1 MEKKVQVGF
10 VGLGIMGGAIS
21 NNLLK
26 AGHEVIGYDVSPEAL
41 AQFVANGGQVAK
53 SPLEVANTT
62 PYLFTSL
69 PTEKVVRDVFTGA
82 NGICQSQLPNVVM
95 ELSTMPLTLKMEM
108 YQAMQGVNK
117 YFMDCPVSG
126 TGAQA
131 ITGDLIVFAS
141 GNKEA
146 FEKVKEIFPGM
157 SKSNYYLGEC
167 GNGSKMKYL
176 ANLLVGIHNAAA
188 GEVFALASKAGM
200 NLGDVYEVLKD
211 SAGGSKMFA
220 IRGPLMVNNEY
231 DKVTATVNT
240 FMKDLSIISK
250 FAADLNCPTPLFDTT
265 HQLYYSSLNQGFGE
279 DDTAVVCKVL
289 EQMAGVKR

>member
-26 AGHEVIGYDVSPEAL
+26 AGHEVIGYDVSPDAL

-69 PTEKVVRDVFTGA
+69 PTEKVVREVFTGA

-95 ELSTMPLTLKMEM
+95 ELSTMPLTLKIEM

-141 GNKEA
+141 GNKDA

-200 NLGDVYEVLKD
+200 NLDDVYEVLKD

>member
-1 MEKKVQVGF
+1 MAQLAQVGF
-10 VGLGIMGGAIS
+10 IGLGIMGGAIS

-26 AGHEVIGYDVSPEAL
+26 AGHQVIGYDVSPTAIE
-41 AQFVANGGQVAK
+41 QFVANGGQIAK

-62 PYLFTSL
+62 PFLFTSL
-69 PTEKVVRDVFTGA
+69 PTEKVIRDVFTGQD
-82 NGICQSQLPNVVM
+82 GICHSELPNVVM
-95 ELSTMPLTLKMEM
+95 ELSTMPLTLKMDM
-108 YQAMQGVNK
+108 YRAMQEVNK
-117 YFMDCPVSG
+117 FFMDCPVSG

-141 GNKEA
+141 GHQAA
-146 FEKVKEIFPGM
+146 FESVKAIFPSM

-188 GEVFALASKAGM
+188 GEVFALAGKAGM
-200 NLGDVYEVLKD
+200 NLDDVYEVLKD
-211 SAGGSKMFA
+211 SAGASKMFA
-220 IRGPLMVNNEY
+220 IRGPMMVQDQY
-231 DKVTATVNT
+231 DQVTATVNT

-279 DDTAVVCKVL
+279 ADTAVVCKVL

>member
-69 PTEKVVRDVFTGA
+69 PTEKVVREVFTGA

-200 NLGDVYEVLKD
+200 NLDDVYEVLKD

>member
-1 MEKKVQVGF
+1 
-10 VGLGIMGGAIS
+10 
-21 NNLLK
+21 
-26 AGHEVIGYDVSPEAL
+26 
-41 AQFVANGGQVAK
+41 
-53 SPLEVANTT
+53 
-62 PYLFTSL
+62 
-69 PTEKVVRDVFTGA
+69 
-82 NGICQSQLPNVVM
+82 M
-95 ELSTMPLTLKMEM
+95 ELSTMPLTLKMDM
-108 YQAMQGVNK
+108 HQAMQGANK

-141 GNKEA
+141 GNKDA
-146 FEKVKEIFPGM
+146 FEKVKEIFPSM

-188 GEVFALASKAGM
+188 GEVFSLASKAGM
-200 NLGDVYEVLKD
+200 NLDDVYEVLKD

-279 DDTAVVCKVL
+279 EDTAVVCKVL

>member
-26 AGHEVIGYDVSPEAL
+26 AGHEVIGYDVSPDAL

-69 PTEKVVRDVFTGA
+69 PTEKVVREVFTGA
-82 NGICQSQLPNVVM
+82 SGICQSQLPNVVM

-108 YQAMQGVNK
+108 YQAMQGVSK

-146 FEKVKEIFPGM
+146 FEKVKAIFPSM

-200 NLGDVYEVLKD
+200 NLDDVYEVLKD

>member
-146 FEKVKEIFPGM
+146 FEKVKEIFPSM

>member
-146 FEKVKEIFPGM
+146 FEKVKEIFPSM

-200 NLGDVYEVLKD
+200 NLDDVYEVLKD

>member
-26 AGHEVIGYDVSPEAL
+26 AGHQVIGYDVSPEAL

-69 PTEKVVRDVFTGA
+69 PTEKVVREVFTGA
-82 NGICQSQLPNVVM
+82 SGLCQSQLPNVVM
-95 ELSTMPLTLKMEM
+95 ELSTMPLTLKMDM
-108 YQAMQGVNK
+108 HQAMQGVDK

-141 GNKEA
+141 GNKDA
-146 FEKVKEIFPGM
+146 FEKVKEIFPSM

-200 NLGDVYEVLKD
+200 NLDDVYEVLKD

-279 DDTAVVCKVL
+279 EDTAVVCKVL

>member
-26 AGHEVIGYDVSPEAL
+26 AGHEVIGYDVSPAAL

-69 PTEKVVRDVFTGA
+69 PTEKVVREVFTGA
-82 NGICQSQLPNVVM
+82 SGICQSQLPNVVM
-95 ELSTMPLTLKMEM
+95 ELSTMPLTLKMDM
-108 YQAMQGVNK
+108 YQAMQGANK

-141 GNKEA
+141 GNKDA
-146 FEKVKEIFPGM
+146 FEKVKEIFPSM

-200 NLGDVYEVLKD
+200 NLDDVYEVLKD

-279 DDTAVVCKVL
+279 EDTAVVCKVL

>member
-53 SPLEVANTT
+53 SPLEVANTS

-69 PTEKVVRDVFTGA
+69 PTEKVVREVFTGA

-108 YQAMQGVNK
+108 YQAMQAVNK

-146 FEKVKEIFPGM
+146 FEKVKEIFPSM

-200 NLGDVYEVLKD
+200 NLDDVYEVLKD

>member
-26 AGHEVIGYDVSPEAL
+26 AGHEVIGYDVSPDAL

-69 PTEKVVRDVFTGA
+69 PTEKVVREVFTGA
-82 NGICQSQLPNVVM
+82 SGICQSQLPNVVM

-200 NLGDVYEVLKD
+200 NLDDVYEVLKD

-279 DDTAVVCKVL
+279 EDTAVVCKVL

>member
-26 AGHEVIGYDVSPEAL
+26 AGHEVIGYDVSPDAL

-69 PTEKVVRDVFTGA
+69 PTEKVVREVFTGA

-200 NLGDVYEVLKD
+200 NLDDVYEVLKD

>member
-26 AGHEVIGYDVSPEAL
+26 AGHEVIGYDVSPDAL

-69 PTEKVVRDVFTGA
+69 PTEKVVREVFTGA
-82 NGICQSQLPNVVM
+82 SGICQSQLPNVVM
-95 ELSTMPLTLKMEM
+95 ELSTMPLTLKIEM

-141 GNKEA
+141 GNKDA
-146 FEKVKEIFPGM
+146 FEKVKEIFPSM

-200 NLGDVYEVLKD
+200 NLDDVYEVLKD

-279 DDTAVVCKVL
+279 EDTAVVCKVL